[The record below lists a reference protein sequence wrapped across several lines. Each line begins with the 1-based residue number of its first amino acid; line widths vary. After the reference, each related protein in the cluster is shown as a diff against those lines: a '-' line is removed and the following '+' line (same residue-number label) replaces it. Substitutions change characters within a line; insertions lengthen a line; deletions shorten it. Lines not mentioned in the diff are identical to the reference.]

1 MKRLRGGSG
10 LGDSLYVRPICD
22 ELIRRGEQITVLS
35 NYPDVFIGTGAEVKP
50 FCRDNVQVVAH
61 YVNGK
66 SKAGTT
72 QWQDICES
80 AKVQAEMRFTWSIR
94 NLRLVDRLRSLAA
107 GRPIIL
113 AHGGRAPMGR
123 SDGFANDLLP
133 ERAAFE
139 RCLAELRD
147 CFVVGIGS
155 KDGVK
160 YGIPVEL
167 DMTGST
173 SVSDLLDMA
182 YSCDAVIAQCSFAI
196 PLAECFDKPMLAVWS
211 HRVHVSNQA
220 YIKTITPQKVLSK
233 STSTFVMD
241 DWTKEQIIEAVNAF
255 RHI

>member
-1 MKRLRGGSG
+1 VKRLRGGSG

-35 NYPDVFIGTGAEVKP
+35 NYPDVFLGSGATVEP
-50 FCRDNVQVVAH
+50 FSRNNVQVVAH

-72 QWQDICES
+72 QWQDVCES
-80 AKVQAEMRFTWSIR
+80 AKVGAEMRFNWSIK
-94 NLRLVDRLRSLAA
+94 NESLIERLHALAA

-123 SDGFANDLLP
+123 ADGFANDLLP
-133 ERAAFE
+133 TQWVFDEI
-139 RCLAELRD
+139 LVQLRD

-155 KDGVK
+155 KE
-160 YGIPVEL
+160 GIRYELQVES
-167 DMTGST
+167 DMTGRT

-182 YSCDAVIAQCSFAI
+182 YSCDAVVAQCSFAI

-220 YIKTITPQKVLSK
+220 YIKTIIPQKVLSK

-241 DWTKEQIIEAVNAF
+241 DWNEEQITEAVNAF
-255 RHI
+255 RHL

>member
-22 ELIRRGEQITVLS
+22 ELIRRGERITVLS
-35 NYPDVFIGTGAEVKP
+35 NYPDIFIDSGASVEP
-50 FCRDNVQVVAH
+50 FCRNNVQVVAH

-72 QWQDICES
+72 QWQDVCES
-80 AKVQAEMRFTWSIR
+80 AKVDAEMRFNWTVR
-94 NLRLVDRLRSLAA
+94 NQALTDRLRSLAA

-113 AHGGRAPMGR
+113 VHGGRSPMGR

-133 ERAAFE
+133 DLTAFE
-139 RCLAELRD
+139 QCLDGLRD
-147 CFVVGIGS
+147 CFTVGIGS

-160 YGIPVEL
+160 YGIPVDL
-167 DMTGST
+167 DVTGNT

-182 YSCDAVIAQCSFAI
+182 YSCDAMVAQCSFAI

-233 STSTFVMD
+233 ATSTFVMD
-241 DWTKEQIIEAVNAF
+241 DWNKEQMTEAVNAF
-255 RHI
+255 RKL